1 MQLDVHTVVQIH
13 VFIPSFFVILYQR
26 ETFFAVNINAT
37 NFKLIGLW
45 NVVIFEWIYTRYV
58 YSQ

>member
-13 VFIPSFFVILYQR
+13 VLYHRLLVKLYQR

-45 NVVIFEWIYTRYV
+45 NVVIFEWINTRYV